1 MKYIKLNIIITE
13 EYFIKTIFR
22 YINKYI
28 KKDIKENSSNILFID
43 YENNYDNNIYYINPI
58 FEEESLESLENYL
71 TKIEKYIKNIYPEF
85 GSKFLIKYDFL

>member
-1 MKYIKLNIIITE
+1 MKYIKLNIILTE

-28 KKDIKENSSNILFID
+28 KKNMKENNSNILFID
-43 YENNYDNNIYYINPI
+43 NEINGDNNIYYINSD
-58 FEEESLESLENYL
+58 FEKESLELYL

-85 GSKFLIKYDFL
+85 GTKFLIKYDFL

>member
-28 KKDIKENSSNILFID
+28 KKDIKENNSNILFFDINTD
-43 YENNYDNNIYYINPI
+43 NNTDNNIYYINSE
-58 FEEESLESLENYL
+58 FEKENLEIYL
-71 TKIEKYIKNIYPEF
+71 IKIEKYIKNIYPEF

>member
-1 MKYIKLNIIITE
+1 MKYIKLNIIFTE

-22 YINKYI
+22 YISKYI
-28 KKDIKENSSNILFID
+28 KKDMKENNSNILFFD
-43 YENNYDNNIYYINPI
+43 YENNYDNNIYYINFD
-58 FEEESLESLENYL
+58 FEKEILELYL

>member
-43 YENNYDNNIYYINPI
+43 YLLFRI
-58 FEEESLESLENYL
+58 FN
-71 TKIEKYIKNIYPEF
+71 
-85 GSKFLIKYDFL
+85 